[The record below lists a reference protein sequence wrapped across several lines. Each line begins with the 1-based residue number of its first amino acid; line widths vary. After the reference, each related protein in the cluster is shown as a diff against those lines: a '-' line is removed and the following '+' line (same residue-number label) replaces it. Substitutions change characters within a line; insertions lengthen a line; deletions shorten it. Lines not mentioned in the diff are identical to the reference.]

1 MIWIFLL
8 VWTIASV
15 WYFIANL
22 GNKNKKSRF
31 PKCEYVFG
39 LPVWIIAFIFGFLTE
54 TKKIINKCLH
64 K

>member
-1 MIWIFLL
+1 MIWLILVF

-22 GNKNKKSRF
+22 GNKNKKPRF

-39 LPVWIIAFIFGFLTE
+39 LPVIIIAEIFNFLQKS
-54 TKKIINKCLH
+54 KKL
-64 K
+64 

>member
-8 VWTIASV
+8 VWTIASI

-39 LPVWIIAFIFGFLTE
+39 LPVWIIAIIFGFFNRNQ
-54 TKKIINKCLH
+54 KIINKSLQ